1 MTTRFRVADLRRRA
15 TPALASWCGV
25 AALLI
30 VGLLAHPAL
39 GRQGEN
45 VTTTLLLYVTGA
57 TAWNLIGGMGG
68 QFSLAQSAFVGVGGY
83 TSVMVMLKLGW
94 SIGPALLA
102 AAVLGLALAGL
113 MGAVLLRLRGPHFTI
128 GSLAFALA
136 ALSWMTI
143 WSFTG
148 ATTGLSAPLA
158 LVPPPATTFTIALVL
173 AVAAVGVSTAIA
185 HSRYGLRLM
194 AVRDDE
200 EVADSLGV
208 TPFATKLVA
217 LVLSGVLTALV
228 GATFAMTT
236 ISIEPFSAFGVDWTI
251 SFVVMAI
258 VGGLGTVWGPALGA
272 VIVYYGLTVQL
283 QQFPTVSSIVSGV
296 LIVALIIFLPN
307 GILGAL
313 RRLSGAVISGL
324 ASRRRP
330 GARNSADRAA
340 HSPDRGPDA
349 ANSAADPAGRTADS
363 ADGPVDSPDGT
374 VALVAEQPFELG
386 RR

>member
-1 MTTRFRVADLRRRA
+1 MTTTRRVADLRRRVS
-15 TPALASWCGV
+15 P
-25 AALLI
+25 AALSWGGVVALLL

-39 GRQGEN
+39 GRQGES

-68 QFSLAQSAFVGVGGY
+68 LFSLAQSAFVGAGSY
-83 TSVMVMLKLGW
+83 TCVMVMLKLGW
-94 SIGPALLA
+94 SIAPALLA
-102 AAVLGLALAGL
+102 TTLVGVALAGL
-113 MGAVLLRLRGPHFTI
+113 MGVVLLRLRGPQFTI

-136 ALSWMTI
+136 ALAWMTI

-158 LVPPPATTFTIALVL
+158 LVPPPATIFTIALAL
-173 AVAAVGVSTAIA
+173 AATAVAVSTAIA

-208 TPFATKLVA
+208 TPFATKLIA

-228 GATFAMTT
+228 GASFAMTT
-236 ISIEPFSAFGVDWTI
+236 ISIEPFSAFGIDWTI

-296 LIVALIIFLPN
+296 LIMLLIVFLPN

-313 RRLSGAVISGL
+313 RSLSGALVRGV
-324 ASRRRP
+324 AARRRP
-330 GARNSADRAA
+330 GAQNSTDRTGDSAD
-340 HSPDRGPDA
+340 
-349 ANSAADPAGRTADS
+349 RTADS
-363 ADGPVDSPDGT
+363 A
-374 VALVAEQPFELG
+374 AEQPYELE